1 MNKFKIGEQQ
11 YRTRALEQTIRK
23 MSEEN
28 AMLKSEEKY
37 AKLDNEWQIRFD
49 KYSQEKTQSEN
60 QLKKENK
67 RLIKIVDNA
76 ENDRLGECVL
86 ICVNRGGGGAV

>member
-1 MNKFKIGEQQ
+1 
-11 YRTRALEQTIRK
+11 

-28 AMLKSEEKY
+28 AMLKSEEKH
-37 AKLDNEWQIRFD
+37 AKLDKEWQIRFD

-67 RLIKIVDNA
+67 RLIKIVYNA
-76 ENDRLGECVL
+76 DKDRL
-86 ICVNRGGGGAV
+86 